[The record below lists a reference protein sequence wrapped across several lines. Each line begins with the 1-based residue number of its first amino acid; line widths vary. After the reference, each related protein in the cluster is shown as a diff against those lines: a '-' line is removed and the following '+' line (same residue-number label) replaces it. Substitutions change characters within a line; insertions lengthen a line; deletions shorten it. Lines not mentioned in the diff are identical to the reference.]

1 MTTSVVIPAYKG
13 KDLLRKNLLSITKLG
28 ADEIVIVD
36 DASPDGTAEFLQNE
50 YPKIKIV
57 KHPKT
62 TRFPTSVNDGFAAA
76 SGEIV
81 LLLNQ
86 DTSPDSGALKTILP
100 HFQDPQVFAV
110 NLNENSR
117 SWAKA
122 EFKNGFLQFTNGPLD
137 NRLHSSFWGSGGSC
151 AFRKSLWNKLGGF
164 DTVFTPGYFEDLD
177 LGWRAHL
184 AGYKILWDPQAK
196 ITHAAEST
204 HKEEFE
210 PTYLRR
216 IKERNYLLTHW
227 KNLDV
232 ARLLQHKFFL
242 ILRILRHPGYLVPT
256 LMAMVYFPHIVICRI
271 RQKFSSRLNISQIL
285 SVGLH

>member
-13 KDLLRKNLLSITKLG
+13 KDLLQKNLPSILKLG

-36 DASPDGTAEFLQNE
+36 DASPDGTSEFLQKE
-50 YPKIKIV
+50 YPKIKVI
-57 KHPKT
+57 KHGKN

-86 DTSPDSGALKTILP
+86 DTTPDSTALKTILS

-122 EFKNGFLQFTNGPLD
+122 EFKNGFLEFTNGVLD
-137 NRLHSSFWGSGGSC
+137 DQMHTSFWGSGGSC
-151 AFRKSLWNKLGGF
+151 AFRKSLWDKLGGF
-164 DTVFTPGYFEDLD
+164 DSVFTPGYFEDLD

-184 AGYKILWDPQAK
+184 AGCKILWDPQAK

-204 HKEEFE
+204 NKEEFE
-210 PTYLRR
+210 PAYLRR
-216 IKERNYLLTHW
+216 IKERNYLITHW
-227 KNLDV
+227 KNLDFG
-232 ARLLQHKFFL
+232 RLLQHKFFL
-242 ILRILRHPGYLVPT
+242 ILRILRHPGYLLPT
-256 LMAMVYFPHIVICRI
+256 LMAFIHLPHIIACRI
-271 RQKFSSRLNISQIL
+271 KQKPLTLQHNPFVTES
-285 SVGLH
+285 

>member
-13 KDLLRKNLLSITKLG
+13 KDLLQKNLPAIAKLG

-36 DASPDGTAEFLQNE
+36 DASPDDLSEFLTAN
-50 YPKIKIV
+50 YPQIKIV
-57 KHPKT
+57 KHAKNM
-62 TRFPTSVNDGFAAA
+62 RFPKSVNDGFKAA
-76 SGEIV
+76 SGQIV

-86 DTSPDSGALKTILP
+86 DTAPDSTALKVVMS
-100 HFQDPQVFAV
+100 HFQNPQVFAV

-117 SWAKA
+117 SWARA
-122 EFKNGFLQFTNGPLD
+122 DFKNGFLEFTNGVLD
-137 NRLHSSFWGSGGSC
+137 DQIHTSFWGSGGSA

-184 AGYKILWDPQAK
+184 AGYTILWDPHAK

-204 HKEEFE
+204 NKEEFE
-210 PTYLRR
+210 PVYLRR

-227 KNLDV
+227 KNLDFP
-232 ARLLQHKFFL
+232 RLLEHKFFL
-242 ILRILRHPGYLVPT
+242 ILRILRHPGYLIPT
-256 LMAMVYFPHIVICRI
+256 LMALVYLPHVIACRI
-271 RQKFSSRLNISQIL
+271 KQKPLTLQHKLFASES
-285 SVGLH
+285 